1 MIVTGLATTMPE
13 DTEVSSDDLKAMEE
27 RLEKQRR
34 EQLAEAERLQ
44 RERENLLSL
53 SNRQSSQHQPVSE
66 NHGDGG
72 RTFVNYKVIQPP
84 TLDECSSY
92 DMFKKKLELW
102 ELSAELPVKKMA
114 SLVIASLTND
124 SKFKRGLVD
133 KFMEKHTVAEMTG
146 STGLEL
152 VKKFLE
158 KELGEKVLNK
168 TIAKWD
174 EFEDCK
180 RGSGEDIQAFVDRF
194 DKAYTGL
201 RAVCSVVLPSEIR
214 AFMLL
219 RRSGVEGVNR
229 SLVMSKLDFT
239 KADTLYEQVETQ
251 IVEILGGGP
260 GAKKGTGGLMRV
272 EAVPVPGEEGC
283 FMIGDTKF
291 KKENIK
297 RKREPERVERKK
309 DKTGKLLNRMGPDG
323 KILTCFKCQ
332 SEYHFANHCP
342 AGETAL
348 HVEIVGDTENIR
360 GAQ

>member
-1 MIVTGLATTMPE
+1 
-13 DTEVSSDDLKAMEE
+13 
-27 RLEKQRR
+27 
-34 EQLAEAERLQ
+34 
-44 RERENLLSL
+44 
-53 SNRQSSQHQPVSE
+53 
-66 NHGDGG
+66 
-72 RTFVNYKVIQPP
+72 
-84 TLDECSSY
+84 
-92 DMFKKKLELW
+92 MFKKKLELW

-124 SKFKRGLVD
+124 SKFKRGLAD

-168 TIAKWD
+168 TIARWD
-174 EFEDCK
+174 DFEDCK
-180 RGSGEDIQAFVDRF
+180 RGSGVDIQAFVDRF

-219 RRSGVEGVNR
+219 RRSGVKGVNR

-291 KKENIK
+291 KKEPIK

-309 DKTGKLLNRMGPDG
+309 DAKNSDLL
-323 KILTCFKCQ
+323 
-332 SEYHFANHCP
+332 
-342 AGETAL
+342 
-348 HVEIVGDTENIR
+348 
-360 GAQ
+360 